1 MLEIELYVTVRGYG
15 NAEETMLVGDGLSF
29 IMDSPDDDILNGI
42 TDIIGYNTLDNNE
55 TKTMTSVISILCL
68 NNSNIQSQNTHYAFF
83 PDLLYL

>member
-42 TDIIGYNTLDNNE
+42 TDIIGYNTLDNNVLRKSKHWNQNYDE
-55 TKTMTSVISILCL
+55 CNKYSM
-68 NNSNIQSQNTHYAFF
+68 SQ
-83 PDLLYL
+83 